1 MIFSIQQ
8 KASTHLF
15 PSTAAWEKQQGNNR
29 VVTNEQWGRG
39 RDRERQ
45 SWEKAGGHQPAAGQ
59 SLLHWVG
66 NGDQCSFKGHQRFPE
81 TLPCARQVLEPGGSR
96 EPGIH
101 TDPSKKPTAYKK
113 RKKKHTKTTMGAAKE
128 TLAMVCIRK

>member
-1 MIFSIQQ
+1 MGEGQ
-8 KASTHLF
+8 
-15 PSTAAWEKQQGNNR
+15 R
-29 VVTNEQWGRG
+29 
-39 RDRERQ
+39 RERQ
-45 SWEKAGGHQPAAGQ
+45 SWEKAGGHQAAAGQ

-128 TLAMVCIRK
+128 TLAMVCISK